1 MRIDKLS
8 IKTVTVAIFMM
19 VGIVAI
25 VLSLFA
31 GAYFRKAAL
40 DAQVSSLSRVI
51 EVASQEILRVVSKQ
65 TFDLGTKLGH
75 NKQLIQA
82 LQETDAGASQ
92 NRLVTLLDDP
102 FISGFVGF
110 AKINLV
116 KLRVYSLDLEPVAE
130 SSAGITGLENHL
142 PDYLAARV
150 IQRTRTE
157 RLQAIDALWLSAKGP
172 LYSTLVPVGGLRS
185 VGYLEVIVDP
195 AFNLPDIGN
204 ITKTPISV
212 FSMAGAH
219 ININEQNYTDSLL
232 PVEFILLTSAG
243 EPAFRIVGYED
254 VSRLSNTMEHTQIV
268 TTGGFLLL
276 TLITLLFALWLF
288 SRFLFVPLG
297 QMVQDM
303 KQIAHGKLNL
313 PVNKKGL
320 REFSTLAKSFESMA
334 NQVKIRTNDLE
345 RLLDLDDSAILCFGH
360 EGEAVYFNKG
370 ATALF
375 GYPDDEI
382 SDLDL
387 DDLFADD
394 IVQLMKDAVQ
404 PNTTVQS
411 NTLHTPLGC
420 VRKDGHVFQSDAVI
434 NPLDVMGGFG
444 YTIVLNPVADEK
456 DDRLTNHVVNT
467 IEQNEQRMRAVE
479 QSLNNILE
487 IAKNNPGMISG
498 VGDLERPAL
507 PGLKTDDDKR
517 LLREQVV
524 QVMRSALACWEH
536 DLNKTKLD
544 LAEESRIWPV
554 YIDKSTPTTRTL
566 DKYLHTDSCP
576 KNPRNQR
583 VIDTAEFVL
592 RKMGRKTTLGRKQL
606 QQALDEF
613 RLLISGLKTA
623 GK

>member
-8 IKTVTVAIFMM
+8 IKTVTIAIFVM

-25 VLSLFA
+25 ILSLFA
-31 GAYFRKAAL
+31 GAYFRQAAMN
-40 DAQVSSLSRVI
+40 AQVGSLSRVI
-51 EVASQEILRVVSKQ
+51 EVASQEILREVSQQ
-65 TFDLGTKLGH
+65 TFDLGMKLGH

-82 LQETDAGASQ
+82 LQEADSDAARE
-92 NRLVTLLDDP
+92 RLVTLLDDP
-102 FISGFVGF
+102 FINGFVGF

-116 KLRVYSLDLEPVAE
+116 KLRVYSPDLALVAE

-142 PDYLAARV
+142 SEYLVARV
-150 IQRTRTE
+150 TQRNKTE
-157 RLQAIDALWLSAKGP
+157 RLKAVDALWLSAIGP

-185 VGYLEVIVDP
+185 VGYLEVVVDP
-195 AFNLPDIGN
+195 VFNLPDIGN
-204 ITKTPISV
+204 ITKTPVSA

-219 ININEQNYTDSLL
+219 ININEQDDTDSLL

-254 VSRLSNTMEHTQIV
+254 VSQLSGAMKHTQMV

-276 TLITLLFALWLF
+276 TLLTLLFALWLF

-297 QMVQDM
+297 QMVEGM
-303 KQIAHGKLNL
+303 KQIAQGRLNL
-313 PVNKKGL
+313 AVNTKGL

-375 GYPDDEI
+375 GYADDEI

-387 DDLFADD
+387 EDLFTDD
-394 IVQLMKDAVQ
+394 IVRLMKGAVR
-404 PNTTVQS
+404 PKAAVQS
-411 NTLHTPLGC
+411 NALHIQLGC
-420 VRKDGHVFQSDAVI
+420 VRKDGHAFQSDAVI

-444 YTIVLNPVADEK
+444 YTIVLNPVADDK
-456 DDRLTNHVVNT
+456 DDRLTDYLVNS
-467 IEQNEQRMRAVE
+467 IEQNEQRMHAVE
-479 QSLNNILE
+479 QSLSSILE
-487 IAKNNPGMISG
+487 IARNNPGMIAG

-517 LLREQVV
+517 LLRERVV
-524 QVMRSALACWEH
+524 QVMQSALACWEH
-536 DLNKTKLD
+536 DLGKTKLD
-544 LAEESRIWPV
+544 LAEASKIWPV

-583 VIDTAEFVL
+583 VIDTAEFVV
-592 RKMGRKTTLGRKQL
+592 RQMGRKNTLGRRQL
-606 QQALDEF
+606 QQALDDF
-613 RLLISGLKTA
+613 RALISGLKMA
-623 GK
+623 NK

>member
-1 MRIDKLS
+1 VRIEKLS
-8 IKTVTVAIFMM
+8 IKTVTVAIFTM

-25 VLSLFA
+25 ILSLFA
-31 GAYFRKAAL
+31 GTYFRQAAM

-51 EVASQEILRVVSKQ
+51 EVASQEIIRDVSKQ

-75 NKQLIQA
+75 NRQLIQA
-82 LQETDAGASQ
+82 LQETVAGASKK
-92 NRLVTLLDDP
+92 RLVTLLDDP
-102 FISGFVGF
+102 FINGFVGF

-116 KLRVYSLDLEPVAE
+116 KLRVYSLDLELVTE
-130 SSAGITGLENHL
+130 SSAGITGLE
-142 PDYLAARV
+142 DYLTEYMVARV
-150 IQRTRTE
+150 TRRSKTD
-157 RLQAIDALWLSAKGP
+157 RLKAIDALWLSAKGP

-185 VGYLEVIVDP
+185 VGYLEVIVDLS
-195 AFNLPDIGN
+195 FNLPNIGN

-212 FSMAGAH
+212 FSMAGAR
-219 ININEQNYTDSLL
+219 INIGEQNDTDSLL

-243 EPAFRIVGYED
+243 EPVFRIVGYED
-254 VSRLSNTMEHTQIV
+254 VSRLSKTMEHTQMV
-268 TTGGFLLL
+268 TTGGFLLF

-297 QMVQDM
+297 QMVKGM
-303 KQIAHGKLNL
+303 KQIAQGKLNL
-313 PVNKKGL
+313 AVNKKGL

-360 EGEAVYFNKG
+360 EGEAVYVNKG
-370 ATALF
+370 ATVLF

-387 DDLFADD
+387 DDLFSDD
-394 IVQLMKDAVQ
+394 IVQLMQDAVR
-404 PNTTVQS
+404 PGTAVQS
-411 NTLHTPLGC
+411 NALHIQLGC
-420 VRKDGHVFQSDAVI
+420 IRKDGHAFQSDAVI

-444 YTIVLNPVADEK
+444 YTVVLNPVVDEK
-456 DDRLTNHVVNT
+456 GDGLANHVVNS
-467 IEQNEQRMRAVE
+467 IEKNEQRMRAVE
-479 QSLNNILE
+479 QSLNSILE

-536 DLNKTKLD
+536 DLDKTKLD

-566 DKYLHTDSCP
+566 DKYLHTSSCP

-592 RKMGRKTTLGRKQL
+592 RQMGRKNTLGRRQL
-606 QQALDEF
+606 QQALDDF
-613 RLLISGLKTA
+613 RALISGLKTA

>member
-1 MRIDKLS
+1 M
-8 IKTVTVAIFMM
+8 AIFTM

-31 GAYFRKAAL
+31 GSYFRKAAL
-40 DAQVSSLSRVI
+40 DAQMKSLSRVI
-51 EVASQEILRVVSKQ
+51 EVASQEMLKEVQ
-65 TFDLGTKLGH
+65 GYTFDLGMKLGH
-75 NKQLIQA
+75 SKQLAQA
-82 LQETDAGASQ
+82 LEQAGKSGGHDT
-92 NRLVTLLDDP
+92 LVALLDDP
-102 FISGFVGF
+102 FINGFVGF
-110 AKINLV
+110 SKVNLV
-116 KLRVYSLDLEPVAE
+116 KLRVYNLNLELISE
-130 SSAGITGLENHL
+130 SSAGIEGLDKHL
-142 PDYLAARV
+142 SEHLAGTV
-150 IQRTRTE
+150 IKRNKTD
-157 RLQAIDALWLSAKGP
+157 RLKAVDALWMSSQGP
-172 LYSTLVPVGGLRS
+172 LYSTLLPLGGLRQT
-185 VGYLEVIVDP
+185 GYLEVIIDP
-195 AFNLPDIGN
+195 AFNLPDIGK

-212 FSMAGAH
+212 FSMSGA
-219 ININEQNYTDSLL
+219 QLSTDHQDSASHYL
-232 PVEFILLTSAG
+232 PVEFTMLMSDD

-254 VSRLSNTMEHTQIV
+254 VDKLNQSMQKTQLV
-268 TTGGFLLL
+268 TTSGFLAL
-276 TLITLLFALWLF
+276 TLGILLFALWLF
-288 SRFLFVPLG
+288 NRFLFIPVG
-297 QMVQDM
+297 RMVQDM
-303 KQIAHGKLNL
+303 KQIANGKLDL
-313 PVNKKGL
+313 AVNKKGL
-320 REFSTLAKSFESMA
+320 REISVLAKSFELMA

-387 DDLFADD
+387 DDLFTHD
-394 IVQLMKDAVQ
+394 IVQLMKDAVR
-404 PNTTVQS
+404 PKGAVQS
-411 NTLHTPLGC
+411 NALHTPLGC
-420 VRKDGHVFQSDAVI
+420 IRKDGHAFQSDAVI

-456 DDRLTNHVVNT
+456 DDRLTKHVVST

-479 QSLNNILE
+479 QSLNSILE
-487 IAKNNPGMISG
+487 IAKNNPGMISR
-498 VGDLERPAL
+498 VGNIERPAL
-507 PGLKTDDDKR
+507 PGLSTDDDKR

-524 QVMRSALACWEH
+524 HVMRSALACWEH

-544 LAEESRIWPV
+544 LAEESSIWPV

-592 RKMGRKTTLGRKQL
+592 RQMGRKNTLGRRQL
-606 QQALDEF
+606 QQSLDDF
-613 RLLISGLKTA
+613 RVLISGLKTA

>member
-1 MRIDKLS
+1 MRIDKIS
-8 IKTVTVAIFMM
+8 IKTVTVAIFTM

-31 GAYFRKAAL
+31 GAYFRQAAL
-40 DAQVSSLSRVI
+40 DAQVNSLSRVI
-51 EVASQEILRVVSKQ
+51 EVASQEILREVSQQ
-65 TFDLGTKLGH
+65 TFDLGMKLGH
-75 NKQLIQA
+75 NKQLLQA
-82 LQETDAGASQ
+82 LQETGTGTAHK
-92 NRLVTLLDDP
+92 RLVTLLDDP
-102 FISGFVGF
+102 FINGFVGF

-116 KLRVYSLDLEPVAE
+116 KLRVYSLDLELVVE

-142 PDYLAARV
+142 SDYLAARV

-157 RLQAIDALWLSAKGP
+157 RLKAIDALWLSAKGP
-172 LYSTLVPVGGLRS
+172 MYSTLVPVGGLRA

-219 ININEQNYTDSLL
+219 INIGEQSDTNSLL
-232 PVEFILLTSAG
+232 PVEYILLTSAG

-254 VSRLSNTMEHTQIV
+254 VSQLSKTMEHTQLV

-276 TLITLLFALWLF
+276 TLLTLLFALWLF

-297 QMVQDM
+297 QMVESM
-303 KQIAHGKLNL
+303 KQMAQGKLNL
-313 PVNKKGL
+313 AVNKKGL

-370 ATALF
+370 ATVLF
-375 GYPDDEI
+375 GYADDEI
-382 SDLDL
+382 SELDL
-387 DDLFADD
+387 EDLFTDD
-394 IVQLMKDAVQ
+394 IVRLMKGAVQ
-404 PNTTVQS
+404 PNDALQS
-411 NTLHTPLGC
+411 NALHIQLGC
-420 VRKDGHVFQSDAVI
+420 VRKDGHAFQSDAVI
-434 NPLDVMGGFG
+434 NPLDVMG
-444 YTIVLNPVADEK
+444 
-456 DDRLTNHVVNT
+456 VNSM
-467 IEQNEQRMRAVE
+467 EQNEQRMHAVE
-479 QSLNNILE
+479 QSLNSILE
-487 IAKNNPGMISG
+487 IAKNNPGMIAG

-517 LLREQVV
+517 LLRERVV
-524 QVMRSALACWEH
+524 QVMQSALACWER
-536 DLNKTKLD
+536 DLGKSKLD
-544 LAEESRIWPV
+544 LAEESKIWPV

-592 RKMGRKTTLGRKQL
+592 RQMGRKTTLGRRQL
-606 QQALDEF
+606 QQSLDEF
-613 RLLISGLKTA
+613 RVLISGLKTA